1 MQNAPSVYSNYLDVN
16 SECTWYWNSRTV
28 LSEHLGL
35 KTTNSATSEIATN
48 WLPSVSVVN
57 AINTATSDYRI
68 AEGAHIMSTTDEE
81 MTKAEN
87 DQKKL
92 TDDIKAL
99 RARYEPLISSDLER
113 QSYGRFS
120 QEWERYEA
128 IHERVI
134 SLSRAIKTQKRPS
147 CSRGRQGA
155 RLIAHLRYWL
165 S

>member
-1 MQNAPSVYSNYLDVN
+1 
-16 SECTWYWNSRTV
+16 
-28 LSEHLGL
+28 
-35 KTTNSATSEIATN
+35 
-48 WLPSVSVVN
+48 
-57 AINTATSDYRI
+57 
-68 AEGAHIMSTTDEE
+68 MSTTDEE

-92 TDDIKAL
+92 ADDIKAL

-134 SLSRAIKTQKRPS
+134 SLSRANQNAEAAELFKGEARGAFDSASAILVELIKLNTEGSQAAYQMSQEAYSVTENAAYAAGLVMISNDWWGDLFRNIWNFATNQFDHICHGSP
-147 CSRGRQGA
+147 CCG
-155 RLIAHLRYWL
+155 
-165 S
+165 